1 MVKLYRC
8 SLYSLAILWCSS
20 ALAVQVTGNVD
31 VETLSLGDSIT
42 YTLTADANLSD
53 DALDIRPLFK
63 DFIIGNLQ
71 IAHASTTET
80 SWTIPLQPVSAGVI
94 TIPTLKVADS
104 ETQPVTITVN
114 DTNSNQIT
122 YTDQSS
128 PEQTEALEPV
138 HLLESQI
145 SAESAYKNELLT
157 YTVTMAKRAD
167 PENRPP
173 VIPQIEGLKIIPA
186 GDPVEDK
193 EIFADHYQETLS
205 YNYIVIP
212 EKTGTLTLSG
222 ATLASDSKQIS
233 DEHIIE
239 VKSIPS
245 SFHGSEKEWLPSAGI
260 TIEERWE
267 PQTSYAKTGQP
278 LTRTIT
284 LTGINNISEQI
295 PDIPTPVI
303 TDVKV
308 YRDGEKNEQQYQNG
322 MLISKKIIKQIFVPE
337 KNLAFTTPVIHLNWW
352 NTISDRPQIAS
363 LDERKFMASIVVNN
377 TKPVVASPATQ
388 KKPSASIPFWS
399 SLLPKISFIVGVIVA
414 LLTPILAILWYY
426 RKVLRTRY
434 KRYQLWKTFKRCCL
448 TNDPLLAYQALLVW
462 ASQRCAQPFTCLEQL
477 PFYAQLKT
485 ELDELQMACFSVA
498 TKEWNGRKL
507 LRQLARVS
515 MVKVKPAPKSP
526 PDKFDEFIC

>member
-8 SLYSLAILWCSS
+8 SLYSLASLWCSS
-20 ALAVQVTGNVD
+20 ALAVQITGNVD
-31 VETLSLGDSIT
+31 VQTLSLGDSLT
-42 YTLTADANLSD
+42 YTLTADENLSD

-71 IAHASTTET
+71 ISHASATET
-80 SWTIPLQPVSAGVI
+80 SWTIPLQPVSAGEI
-94 TIPTLKVADS
+94 TIPTLKIADS
-104 ETQPVTITVN
+104 ESQPIAITVN
-114 DTNSNQIT
+114 DANSNQIT

-128 PEQTEALEPV
+128 REQTEAVQPV
-138 HLLESQI
+138 HLLESQL

-173 VIPQIEGLKIIPA
+173 VIPQIEGLKIIPV

-193 EIFADHYQETLS
+193 EIFADHYQETLA

-233 DEHIIE
+233 DEHVIE
-239 VKSIPS
+239 VKSVPP
-245 SFHGSEKEWLPSAGI
+245 SFHSTEKEWLPSAGI

-284 LTGINNISEQI
+284 LTGINNIPEQI

-303 TDVKV
+303 ADIKV
-308 YRDGEKNEQQYQNG
+308 YRDSEKNEQQYQNG
-322 MLISKKIIKQIFVPE
+322 MLISKRTIKQIFVPE
-337 KNLAFTTPVIHLNWW
+337 KNIAFTTPVIHLNWW

-363 LDERKFMASIVVNN
+363 LDERKFMASIVATN
-377 TKPVVASPATQ
+377 TKPVANPATQ
-388 KKPSASIPFWS
+388 KKPSTSAQLWS
-399 SLLPKISFIVGVIVA
+399 NLLPKILFIAGVVVA

-426 RKVLRTRY
+426 RKALRIRY
-434 KRYQLWKTFKRCCL
+434 ERNQLWKTLKRCCL
-448 TNDPLLAYQALLVW
+448 TNDPLLTYQALLVW

-477 PFYAQLKT
+477 PFYSQLKT
-485 ELDELQMACFSVA
+485 ELDELQMACFSAA

-507 LRQLARVS
+507 LRRLAHVS
-515 MVKVKPAPKSP
+515 IVKAKPIPKSQT
-526 PDKFDEFIC
+526 DKFDEFIC

>member
-8 SLYSLAILWCSS
+8 SLYSLAALWCSS
-20 ALAVQVTGNVD
+20 ALAVQITGNVD
-31 VETLSLGDSIT
+31 VQTLSLGDSLT
-42 YTLTADANLSD
+42 YTLTADENFSD

-80 SWTIPLQPVSAGVI
+80 SWTIPLQPVSAGEI
-94 TIPTLKVADS
+94 TIPTLKIADS

-114 DTNSNQIT
+114 DTNSNQIS

-128 PEQTEALEPV
+128 QEQTEALQPV
-138 HLLESQI
+138 HLLESQL

-173 VIPQIEGLKIIPA
+173 VIPQIEGLKIIPV

-193 EIFADHYQETLS
+193 EIFADHYQETLA

-212 EKTGTLTLSG
+212 EKTGTLTLCG

-233 DEHIIE
+233 DEHVIE
-239 VKSIPS
+239 VKSVPP
-245 SFHGSEKEWLPSAGI
+245 SFHGTEKEWLPSAGI

-278 LTRTIT
+278 LTRTLT
-284 LTGINNISEQI
+284 LTGINNIPEQI

-303 TDVKV
+303 ADIKV
-308 YRDGEKNEQQYQNG
+308 YRDSEKNEQQYQNG

-337 KNLAFTTPVIHLNWW
+337 KNIAFTTPAIHLNWW

-363 LDERKFMASIVVNN
+363 LDERKFMASIVTTN
-377 TKPVVASPATQ
+377 TKPVANPATQ
-388 KKPSASIPFWS
+388 KKPSASTQLWS
-399 SLLPKISFIVGVIVA
+399 NLLPKILFIAGVVVA

-426 RKVLRTRY
+426 RKALRIRY
-434 KRYQLWKTFKRCCL
+434 ERYQLWKTLKRCCL

-462 ASQRCAQPFTCLEQL
+462 ASQRCDQPFTCLEQL
-477 PFYAQLKT
+477 PFYAQVKT
-485 ELDELQMACFSVA
+485 ELDELQMACFSTA

-507 LRQLARVS
+507 LRRLAHVS
-515 MVKVKPAPKSP
+515 IVKVKAAPKSP
-526 PDKFDEFIC
+526 PDKFNEFIC

>member
-31 VETLSLGDSIT
+31 VETLSLGDSLT

-114 DTNSNQIT
+114 DTNSNQIS

-145 SAESAYKNELLT
+145 SAESAYKDELLT
-157 YTVTMAKRAD
+157 YTVIMAKRAD

-308 YRDGEKNEQQYQNG
+308 YRDGEKDEQQYQNG

-337 KNLAFTTPVIHLNWW
+337 KNIAFTTPVIHLNWW

-399 SLLPKISFIVGVIVA
+399 SLLPKISLIVGVIVA

-434 KRYQLWKTFKRCCL
+434 ERYQLWKTLKRCCL

-507 LRQLARVS
+507 LGQLARVS

>member
-31 VETLSLGDSIT
+31 VETLSLGDSLT

-114 DTNSNQIT
+114 DTNSNQIS

-145 SAESAYKNELLT
+145 SAESAYNNELLT

-212 EKTGTLTLSG
+212 EKTGTLILSG

-322 MLISKKIIKQIFVPE
+322 MLISKKTIKQIFVPE
-337 KNLAFTTPVIHLNWW
+337 KNIAFTTPVIHLNWW

-434 KRYQLWKTFKRCCL
+434 ERYQLWKTLKRCCL

-498 TKEWNGRKL
+498 TKEWDGRKL
-507 LRQLARVS
+507 LRRLAHVS
-515 MVKVKPAPKSP
+515 IVKIKSAPKSP